1 MWNGGREIF
10 VNAEGVGRVRDGLC
24 RRIASALLTFW
35 TALVLTSCGAPG
47 IPQPPSL
54 HLPQPVTDLRAVRKG
69 EKVQLTWTAP
79 ARTTDQ
85 QTLRQLGVTE
95 ICRGETAPLTQC
107 GTPTGEVPAPAM
119 AAANAEQGRKITQGF
134 LDTLP
139 TTWMKNEAAAQIT
152 YAVETLN
159 TNRRSAGLSNQ
170 VSVPAAATLPP
181 PENLRVKT
189 TAEGVE
195 VSASSS
201 AAPAAVP
208 GIRYFY
214 RIYRRE
220 KGSDTSAVAG
230 EEPWSE
236 SLNHL
241 DRAFTWEKTYLYRV
255 TIVTAIARAQPPE
268 AMVEGDDSAEVEVFA
283 HDVFPPAVPTG
294 LQAVFSGEAQRSV
307 DLVWSPDADADL
319 EGYNVYRSED
329 NGAAVKINSQLVKT
343 PAFRDTDVKAGKNYS
358 YSVSAVD
365 VRGNESARSEVASES
380 VP

>member
-1 MWNGGREIF
+1 MYLRKESRSLHWGYHATIVF
-10 VNAEGVGRVRDGLC
+10 LVTMLC
-24 RRIASALLTFW
+24 CVAS
-35 TALVLTSCGAPG
+35 SCGAPG
-47 IPQPPSL
+47 APQPPSL
-54 HLPQPVTDLRAVRKG
+54 HLPEPATDLRAVRKG
-69 EKVQLTWTAP
+69 ENVRLAWTAP
-79 ARTTDQ
+79 ERTTDEQ
-85 QTLRQLGVTE
+85 AVRQLGVTE

-107 GTPTGEVPAPAM
+107 GTPAGEVPAPA
-119 AAANAEQGRKITQGF
+119 AAVKAQQGRKIRQGF
-134 LDTLP
+134 VDTLP
-139 TTWMKNEAAAQIT
+139 ATWMKNDAAAQIT

-159 TNRRSAGLSNQ
+159 ANRRGAGLSNQ
-170 VSVPAAATLPP
+170 VSVSAAATLPP
-181 PENLRVKT
+181 PGNLQVKT
-189 TAEGVE
+189 TAEGME

-201 AAPAAVP
+201 AAPEAVA

-236 SLNHL
+236 SLNYF

-283 HDVFPPAVPTG
+283 HDIFPPSVPSG

-319 EGYNVYRSED
+319 DGYNVYRSED
-329 NGAAVKINSQLVKT
+329 GGAAVKINLQLVKT
-343 PAFRDTDVKAGKNYS
+343 PAFRDTDVKPGKNYS

-365 VRGNESARSEVASES
+365 VRGNESARSVAASES

>member
-1 MWNGGREIF
+1 
-10 VNAEGVGRVRDGLC
+10 V
-24 RRIASALLTFW
+24 LLTFW
-35 TALVLTSCGAPG
+35 IALVSTSCGAPG

-54 HLPQPVTDLRAVRKG
+54 HLPQPATDLRAVRKG
-69 EKVQLTWTAP
+69 EKVQLAWTAP
-79 ARTTDQ
+79 ERTTDE

-95 ICRGETAPLTQC
+95 ICRGEMAALTRC
-107 GTPTGEVPAPAM
+107 GTAVGEVPAPAM
-119 AAANAEQGRKITQGF
+119 TAAKAQQGRKITQGF
-134 LDTLP
+134 VDTLP
-139 TTWMKNEAAAQIT
+139 TAWMKNDAAAQIT

-159 TNRRSAGLSNQ
+159 ASRRGAGLSNQ
-170 VSVPAAATLPP
+170 VSVPSAPTLPP
-181 PENLRVKT
+181 PGNLRVKT

-214 RIYRRE
+214 RFYRRE

-236 SLNHL
+236 SLNYF

-255 TIVTAIARAQPPE
+255 TIVTAITRAQPE

-283 HDVFPPAVPTG
+283 HDVFPPAVPSG

-319 EGYNVYRSED
+319 EGYNVYRGE
-329 NGAAVKINSQLVKT
+329 NGGAAVKINLQLVKT
-343 PAFRDTDVKAGKNYS
+343 PAFRDTDVKPGRNYS

-365 VRGNESARSEVASES
+365 VRGNESARSMAASER